1 VFEDYVKKGFESNFL
16 LLSYNPLMSIV
27 LTAEILKFIATSRKR
42 FENECK
48 KIHADILALGQMYTK
63 KIENERYYESLILD
77 KDFRDRTILKIIT
90 DNYFNQLMPEED
102 PKPENVMIKIWEGR
116 EATKCDGNIYGYS
129 NLTHILMTKAKKT
142 GGKASFF

>member
-1 VFEDYVKKGFESNFL
+1 
-16 LLSYNPLMSIV
+16 
-27 LTAEILKFIATSRKR
+27 
-42 FENECK
+42 
-48 KIHADILALGQMYTK
+48 MYTK
-63 KIENERYYESLILD
+63 KIDNERYYESLILD